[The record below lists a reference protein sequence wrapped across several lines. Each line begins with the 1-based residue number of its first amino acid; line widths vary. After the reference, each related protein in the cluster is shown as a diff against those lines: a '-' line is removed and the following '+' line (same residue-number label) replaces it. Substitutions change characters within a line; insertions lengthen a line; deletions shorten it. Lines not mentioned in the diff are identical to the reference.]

1 MDHGDRAQVE
11 QVLALANIAGG
22 RPCQWPIWAGRRH
35 PAWAARAGS
44 RQGCGPGWPGRPGTL
59 AGMPFTFLSHQ
70 APVLALKLARPR
82 WFDGTA
88 LAVGSMAPD
97 FGYAFNGTGLAFDSH
112 TIAAQLWFCLPV
124 TLGIVWLVRR
134 VIARPLAAHL
144 PDAGRLRLRDYQRLA
159 VARHPALV
167 TITSAL
173 IGSLS
178 HVFTDGFTH
187 PDGWA
192 VTRVELLQQPVLT
205 LGEHPISLF
214 KVLQYAG
221 HVGGAALALWMLWVV
236 GRDRRLVWWY
246 PQGSAA
252 LRASAASGVLLWG
265 SNVVAGVVAVVVG
278 VSSVGDG
285 LPAVIIRATAI
296 LFVGVLL
303 GCLLARRWMF
313 SGGLGRVS
321 EVGG

>member
-1 MDHGDRAQVE
+1 
-11 QVLALANIAGG
+11 
-22 RPCQWPIWAGRRH
+22 
-35 PAWAARAGS
+35 
-44 RQGCGPGWPGRPGTL
+44 
-59 AGMPFTFLSHQ
+59 MPFTFLSHQ
-70 APVLALKLARPR
+70 APVLPLKLARPR

-97 FGYAFNGTGLAFDSH
+97 FGYAFNGTRLAFGSH
-112 TIAAQLWFCLPV
+112 TLAAQLWFCLPV

-159 VARHPALV
+159 VARHPPLV

-178 HVFTDGFTH
+178 HVFIDGFTH

-192 VTRVELLQQPVLT
+192 VARVELLQQPVLA
-205 LGEHPISLF
+205 LGESPISLF

-221 HVGGAALALWMLWVV
+221 HVGGAVLAVWLLWVV
-236 GRDRRLVWWY
+236 GRDRRLVCWY
-246 PQGSAA
+246 PQGSAG
-252 LRASAASGVLLWG
+252 LWTSTASGALLWG
-265 SNVVAGVVAVVVG
+265 SIVVAGVVAGVVG

-285 LPAVIIRATAI
+285 LPAVIIRAAAI

-303 GCLLARRWMF
+303 GCLLARRRMS
-313 SGGLGRVS
+313 SGELFQQVPVAPQQQERGRTARS
-321 EVGG
+321 NWAPDRTDGDGGATLL